1 MRTDTTTKGVA
12 VPSEPES
19 SASANIADRY
29 LAQMIRTLARFD
41 GVDDF
46 VPAGP
51 RPPASPLKRLVT
63 RTLISFLRSRGLEV
77 MRRIPFDATARSLG
91 RDWPIHADTMIGI
104 KRLENIRDL
113 VKAIIAERVPGDLVE
128 TGVWRGGGSIMMR
141 AALETYGDAD
151 RTVWCANLFEGL
163 PPPDLQ
169 RYPQDAGTTWH
180 TEPVLAVSLE
190 TVKENF
196 AKYGLLDER
205 VRFLKGWFKD
215 TLPTAPIETI
225 AILRLDGDHYSSTM
239 DALNA
244 LYKKV
249 SPGGFVIVD
258 DYKIPEDTCRRAVDD
273 FRAAHGVTDP
283 LVDVDGFA
291 AYWRTSRRRGTEVI

>member
-151 RTVWCANLFEGL
+151 ARCG
-163 PPPDLQ
+163 
-169 RYPQDAGTTWH
+169 
-180 TEPVLAVSLE
+180 
-190 TVKENF
+190 
-196 AKYGLLDER
+196 
-205 VRFLKGWFKD
+205 VR
-215 TLPTAPIETI
+215 I
-225 AILRLDGDHYSSTM
+225 RS
-239 DALNA
+239 
-244 LYKKV
+244 
-249 SPGGFVIVD
+249 
-258 DYKIPEDTCRRAVDD
+258 RA
-273 FRAAHGVTDP
+273 
-283 LVDVDGFA
+283 
-291 AYWRTSRRRGTEVI
+291 SRRRTFNVTHKTLGRLGTLSPFSRFPSKL